1 MFNVIFESVFDLLN
15 TEIIL
20 PLNFDMTSFIK
31 FPLYLPILFAWGC
44 YFIYLLWSVL
54 TEPNS

>member
-31 FPLYLPILFAWGC
+31 LPLYLPILFAWGC
-44 YFIYLLWSVL
+44 YIIYLLWSVL
-54 TEPNS
+54 TESNS

>member
-1 MFNVIFESVFDLLN
+1 MFNVILESIFDLLN
-15 TEIIL
+15 TEITL

-31 FPLYLPILFAWGC
+31 FPLYVPILFGWAC